1 MDQVDLIEAFNKDLQ
16 LRGVTTSPTYV
27 RWVKNFAQFYG
38 GDLTKVG
45 KEDLKKY
52 LGHLKERKLRENSIK
67 YIFACLSA
75 FFDYLVEEGTIVLN
89 PVISLRKTY
98 ITPNRKAR
106 SRERQIISIEDASKL
121 VNSILD
127 IRDRTIVTLLLKTGM
142 RRHEL
147 VDLDVSDVDMEEM
160 TITLKETPKR
170 TNLTVFFDPETK
182 ELLRIWLSYRQT
194 RVKSGETALFVSQ
207 YGSRI
212 SGVSIGI
219 LVEKHA
225 ERVGLH
231 DSKSKDPKARFTPH
245 CTRHFFST
253 QLLESGMPGQY
264 VMELRG
270 DAPAGAIDIYNHIN
284 RKKLKESYLAHIPRL
299 GIW

>member
-75 FFDYLVEEGTIVLN
+75 FFDYLVEEGAIVVN

-106 SRERQIISIEDASKL
+106 YRERQIISIEDASKL

-231 DSKSKDPKARFTPH
+231 DPKSKDPRARFTPH